1 VQCNFKEGGKKV
13 ENVNEEMKEGAD
25 NGRIETRI
33 FVRLDTRIFHYVG
46 TNIFSLTGRI
56 MFLILY
62 VKKTTS

>member
-1 VQCNFKEGGKKV
+1 V

-33 FVRLDTRIFHYVG
+33 FVRLDVFHYVG

-56 MFLILY
+56 MFIILHI
-62 VKKTTS
+62 KKTIP